1 LVPSRLSEI
10 RTQRLLLRP
19 WRESDREPFAAI
31 NADPAVMQH
40 FPATLSRCESDAAI
54 DRIEKHW
61 DEHAFGF
68 WALELVGD
76 APFIGCAGLAR
87 PSFDAHF
94 TPCVEV
100 GWRIAREHWGRG
112 YATEAAQAAV
122 HRGFLQL
129 ALEEIVSFTVPG
141 NHRSLRVMEKLGMRR
156 EPGDD
161 FDHPRLPA
169 NHRLQRHV
177 LYRLTRE
184 QWELSPIS
192 L

>member
-1 LVPSRLSEI
+1 MVPSRLFEI
-10 RTQRLLLRP
+10 RTPRLLLRP
-19 WRESDREPFAAI
+19 WRESDRAPFAAI

-40 FPATLSRCESDAAI
+40 FPAVLSRCESDAVV

-61 DEHAFGF
+61 DEYAFGF
-68 WALELVGD
+68 WALERVED
-76 APFIGCAGLAR
+76 ARFIGFAGLAR

-100 GWRIAREHWGRG
+100 GWRLAREHWGRG

-122 HRGFLQL
+122 RSGFLQL
-129 ALEEIVSFTVPG
+129 GLEEIVSFTVPG

-156 EPGDD
+156 EPRDD

-177 LYRLTRE
+177 LYRLARE

-192 L
+192 P